1 MPSYPHPTDIDDFA
15 GGGETPLLQKFPRA
29 ERGDAT
35 PQAPSLRIPP
45 RVALPSPPFEPLE
58 DRAVMQALRIS
69 APMKATGLVAQR
81 RPLGLAPL
89 MKPAVAGI
97 VRKDIATGT
106 PMEVVEAPVART

>member
-1 MPSYPHPTDIDDFA
+1 
-15 GGGETPLLQKFPRA
+15 
-29 ERGDAT
+29 
-35 PQAPSLRIPP
+35 
-45 RVALPSPPFEPLE
+45 
-58 DRAVMQALRIS
+58 MQALRIS